1 MNLLDICSSS
11 PSAPLHSAELSARVQ
26 LSPISAY
33 TGITTMTT
41 PSTQPF
47 VSARD
52 ALLSSREDFET
63 ASGSFTRPELD
74 EFNRALEY
82 FDTLP
87 ADRLGLCL
95 VKGDGSADRRAF
107 GELSRRSNQVANY
120 LREGGCAC
128 PVRLPSGSQATRPS
142 THRCHGSSPQTA
154 VPH

>member
-1 MNLLDICSSS
+1 
-11 PSAPLHSAELSARVQ
+11 
-26 LSPISAY
+26 
-33 TGITTMTT
+33 MTT

-87 ADRLGLCL
+87 ADRLGLWL
-95 VKGDGSADRRAF
+95 VNGDGSEDRRAF
-107 GELSRRSNQVANY
+107 GELSRR
-120 LREGGCAC
+120 
-128 PVRLPSGSQATRPS
+128 
-142 THRCHGSSPQTA
+142 
-154 VPH
+154 